1 MKSKCDC
8 DHASQ
13 DKLYGKGIRVFN
25 LCNKG
30 ARCTC
35 CAKVVEAKKVAVV
48 EIKKK

>member
-13 DKLYGKGIRVFN
+13 DKLHGKGIRVFN

-35 CAKVVEAKKVAVV
+35 CAKVVETKKAAEV
-48 EIKKK
+48 IKKK

>member
-1 MKSKCDC
+1 MKRHCDC
-8 DHASQ
+8 VHVSQ
-13 DKLYGKGIRVFN
+13 DKMHGKGIRVFN

-35 CAKVVEAKKVAVV
+35 CTKVVETKKAVV